1 MDYDIITFDCY
12 GTLIDWET
20 GISQAIVNAAQVAG
34 VSLERDDVIR
44 AYHEVEPAV
53 EAGRYRPYREVLRET
68 TLGVARCLGWDI
80 EPQRAHFLAD
90 SLPGWPAFD
99 DTCNVL
105 SGLRAA
111 GLELGILSNVDDELL
126 RGTLTGFP
134 VEFDLLIT
142 AEQVG
147 SYKPA
152 HGHFLKAREVIGSA
166 RWLHVAQ
173 SYFHDVAPAC
183 ELGIPVAWVNRKCEP
198 PTGRASADVEVRD
211 LEEFWRWL
219 QKAGG

>member
-20 GISQAIVNAAQVAG
+20 GISQAIVDAAQVAG
-34 VSLERDDVIR
+34 VSLERDEVVR

-53 EAGRYRPYREVLRET
+53 EAGRYRPYREVLGET
-68 TLGVARCLGWDI
+68 TLGVARRLGWDI
-80 EPQRAHFLAD
+80 EPHRAHFLAD

-105 SGLRAA
+105 AALRAA
-111 GLELGILSNVDDELL
+111 GLELGILSNVDDGLL
-126 RGTLTGFP
+126 RRTLTGFP

-152 HGHFLKAREVIGSA
+152 HGHFLKARQVIGSA
-166 RWLHVAQ
+166 SWLHVAQ

-198 PTGRASADVEVRD
+198 PKGRARADVEVRD

-219 QKAGG
+219 QKVGG